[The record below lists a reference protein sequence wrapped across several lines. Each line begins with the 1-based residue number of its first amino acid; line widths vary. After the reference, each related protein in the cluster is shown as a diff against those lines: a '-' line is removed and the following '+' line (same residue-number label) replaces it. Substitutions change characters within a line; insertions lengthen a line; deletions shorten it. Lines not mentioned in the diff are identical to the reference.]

1 MSIKKNIKNT
11 YRIIRNYVFRIRQ
24 ANGKCIGS
32 IYEYKF
38 IDDTGA
44 TIDLS
49 MYKGKKLLI
58 VNTASECGFTGQ
70 YSDLQKL
77 DEKFKDK
84 FNVIAFPCNDFGKQ
98 EKGSN
103 DEIRNFCTVNY
114 GVTFKIFRKTN
125 IKHAITTDIFYWLS
139 NSKLN
144 GWNDQAPLW
153 NFWKFLINEEG
164 KLIAVYP
171 SRVKPLNRNL
181 VRLIN
186 NE

>member
-58 VNTASECGFTGQ
+58 VNTASACGFTGQ
-70 YSDLQKL
+70 YSEMQQLS
-77 DEKFKDK
+77 EKFKDK
-84 FNVIAFPCNDFGKQ
+84 VSVIAFPCNDFGKQ
-98 EKGSN
+98 EKGTN
-103 DEIRNFCTVNY
+103 EEIQSFCSTNY
-114 GVTFKIFRKTN
+114 DVTFKVFGK
-125 IKHAITTDIFYWLS
+125 IKIKQTTESNLFYWLS
-139 NSKLN
+139 HSKYN

-153 NFWKFLINEEG
+153 NYWKF
-164 KLIAVYP
+164 
-171 SRVKPLNRNL
+171 
-181 VRLIN
+181 
-186 NE
+186 